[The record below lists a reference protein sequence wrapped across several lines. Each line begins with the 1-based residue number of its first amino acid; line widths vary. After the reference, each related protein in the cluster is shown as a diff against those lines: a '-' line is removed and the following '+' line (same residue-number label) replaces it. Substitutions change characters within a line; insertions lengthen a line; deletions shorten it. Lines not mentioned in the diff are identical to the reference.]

1 MPGAPYESQRVS
13 VRNMVVSPNKQLTYG
28 EVMADI
34 NLTHRVRFDPGI
46 FANFTD
52 GVRSDLSR
60 VGKGHPFA
68 SERQTISR
76 DVALAFNNQELT
88 DFLAGWFFAFLCG
101 KDVITGA
108 GPFTHTMTFDQS
120 TGQAVATNIYIEDNA
135 AIKRKLSDMSMV
147 DLTISIP
154 EKGPVMVSANF
165 VGTGAFT
172 NVAMGSLPALPTNT
186 YLLGSDADIQLGP
199 PGAPVS
205 FKGRA
210 LGAQIKFVTGTQVHR
225 APGGLLVGSF
235 NRVGLQRVSSVQVTI
250 AASNTDD
257 VQTLWENKTV
267 QETKIIINSG
277 ASAQLT
283 LDFPQMYFNDAP
295 PSVDA
300 DRIIYQL
307 NSDQD
312 NILQGANPIFTAIA
326 INSQATA
333 YLVGA

>member
-1 MPGAPYESQRVS
+1 
-13 VRNMVVSPNKQLTYG
+13 
-28 EVMADI
+28 
-34 NLTHRVRFDPGI
+34 
-46 FANFTD
+46 
-52 GVRSDLSR
+52 VRSDLSR

-76 DVALAFNNQELT
+76 DVALAFNQELT
-88 DFLAGWFFAFLCG
+88 DFLAGWVLRFLFG

-120 TGQAVATNIYIEDNA
+120 TSQAVATNIYIEDNA

-283 LDFPQMYFNDAP
+283 LDFPTNVFQ
-295 PSVDA
+295 
-300 DRIIYQL
+300 
-307 NSDQD
+307 
-312 NILQGANPIFTAIA
+312 
-326 INSQATA
+326 
-333 YLVGA
+333 